1 VGKFAPMIARNLRQ
15 RWCKPRS
22 RWYFDEMVSRI
33 AGKQMSLWRAVDDEG
48 EVLEVLI
55 RRRRNKAAAGKLIRK
70 LLRKQGFAPT
80 CVMTDKLRS
89 YGAAFQEIGLSDRLF
104 ASLSGGQAVAPA
116 GVGKPN
122 SDLSAFKRT
131 FAPAPVLPLA
141 DASGRY
147 HPADGRGACPAHCY
161 RGSSAFFSPIPP
173 ESPPCF

>member
-55 RRRRNKAAAGKLIRK
+55 QRRRNKAAAGKLIRK

-80 CVMTDKLRS
+80 CVTTDKLRS

>member
-1 VGKFAPMIARNLRQ
+1 VGKFAPMIARNLRP
-15 RWCKPRS
+15 RRCKPRS

-55 RRRRNKAAAGKLIRK
+55 QRRRNKAAAGKLIRK

-80 CVMTDKLRS
+80 CVTTDKLRS

-122 SDLSAFKRT
+122 SDLSAFKRS
-131 FAPAPVLPLA
+131 FAGVCFIGKMAGWGRCSRSKGVAAGLIRRKAGFRRPFRSP
-141 DASGRY
+141 SG
-147 HPADGRGACPAHCY
+147 
-161 RGSSAFFSPIPP
+161 SALSG
-173 ESPPCF
+173 